1 MSGQLHPEA
10 APRARRTTMQIPELL
25 TAERIACQQECSSKK
40 RSLELLGKLLADALP
55 DFTDGEIFDS
65 LIGRERL
72 GSTGLGNGVA
82 LPHGRVQGLKEPI
95 AALLVL
101 SAGIDFDAIDSKPV
115 DLLFAL
121 LVPEESTDEHLQI
134 LARLAEMFSDKN
146 FCAELRHASNNEQC
160 HKLISNWNSRQ
171 QLSA

>member
-1 MSGQLHPEA
+1 
-10 APRARRTTMQIPELL
+10 MQIPDLL
-25 TAERIACQQECSSKK
+25 TPERIACQQNCSSKK
-40 RSLELLGKLLADALP
+40 RSLERLGKLLADSLP

-82 LPHGRVQGLKEPI
+82 LPHGRARGLKHPI
-95 AALLVL
+95 AAVL
-101 SAGIDFDAIDSKPV
+101 ALQTGIDFDALDNKPV

-121 LVPEESTDEHLQI
+121 LVPQESTDEHLQI
-134 LARLAEMFSDKN
+134 LARIAEMFSDSD
-146 FCAELRHASNNEQC
+146 FCAELRACDDNQQFYE
-160 HKLISNWNSRQ
+160 LISNWNSRQ

>member
-1 MSGQLHPEA
+1 MLIS
-10 APRARRTTMQIPELL
+10 ELL
-25 TAERIACQQECSSKK
+25 QPDRIACRQDSSSKK
-40 RSLELLGKLLADALP
+40 RCLERLGTLLADNLA
-55 DFTDGEIFDS
+55 DFTDGEIFNS

-82 LPHGRVQGLKEPI
+82 LPHGRIRGLKEPM
-95 AALLVL
+95 AALLTL
-101 SAGIDFDAIDSKPV
+101 KQGIDFDAIDRQPV

-134 LARLAEMFSDKN
+134 LARLASLFSDPD
-146 FCAELRHASNNEQC
+146 FCTRLRNCKDSDQCYELINNQD
-160 HKLISNWNSRQ
+160 RQ

>member
-1 MSGQLHPEA
+1 MPIS
-10 APRARRTTMQIPELL
+10 ELL
-25 TAERIACQQECSSKK
+25 QPARIACQQDSTSKK
-40 RSLELLGKLLADALP
+40 RCLEMLGTLLAGTLT
-55 DFTDGEIFDS
+55 DFTDGEIFNS

-82 LPHGRVQGLKEPI
+82 LPHGRIHGLKQPI
-95 AALLVL
+95 AALVILKH
-101 SAGIDFDAIDSKPV
+101 GIDFDAIDRKPV

-134 LARLAEMFSDKN
+134 LARLASLFSN
-146 FCAELRHASNNEQC
+146 PEFCARLRNCSNSDQCFELINDQD
-160 HKLISNWNSRQ
+160 RQ

>member
-1 MSGQLHPEA
+1 
-10 APRARRTTMQIPELL
+10 MQIPELL
-25 TAERIACQQECSSKK
+25 TAERIACQEECSSKK
-40 RSLELLGKLLADALP
+40 RSLDRLGKLLADALP

-82 LPHGRVQGLKEPI
+82 LPHGRVQGLKQPI

-101 SAGIDFDAIDSKPV
+101 STGIDFDAIDGKPV

-134 LARLAEMFSDKN
+134 LARLAEMFSDKK
-146 FCAELRHASNNEQC
+146 FCSELRHASSSEQC
-160 HKLISNWNSRQ
+160 HKLISHWNSRQ

>member
-1 MSGQLHPEA
+1 
-10 APRARRTTMQIPELL
+10 MQIPELL
-25 TAERIACQQECSSKK
+25 TPARIACQQECSSKK
-40 RSLELLGKLLADALP
+40 RSLELLARLLADALP

-82 LPHGRVQGLKEPI
+82 LPHGRMQGLKEPI

-101 SAGIDFDAIDSKPV
+101 HTGVDFDAIDSKPV

-121 LVPEESTDEHLQI
+121 LVPQESTDEHLQI
-134 LARLAEMFSDKN
+134 LARLAEMFSDIK
-146 FCAELRHASNNEQC
+146 FCTELRRASSNEQSY
-160 HKLISNWNSRQ
+160 KLISNWNSRQ